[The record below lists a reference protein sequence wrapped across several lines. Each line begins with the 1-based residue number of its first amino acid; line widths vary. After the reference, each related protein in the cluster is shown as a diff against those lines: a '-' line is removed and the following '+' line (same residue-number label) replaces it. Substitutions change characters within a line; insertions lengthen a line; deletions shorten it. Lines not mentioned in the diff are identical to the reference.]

1 MESQGMPYCGEVQP
15 SWSDWSR
22 TKLVHLLLSAGFHQ
36 TWFNLYFLFLAC
48 VLYFSTHTFLS
59 LSLSS
64 LSHVGVHIS
73 FYDGIVLITLLYC
86 SLAAQNHEVID
97 IPEVQTTVLKSTRQ
111 RWDIFMV
118 HRIVKLLR
126 HSAVF
131 NQSLPLNPHRWLLAP
146 CSMNSREI
154 LASYFLFHRVL
165 YFLMSELHP
174 SPSSHLHSS
183 AVQPTPP
190 FFALHQQP
198 TKILMNPIWPT
209 SLCQQLL

>member
-1 MESQGMPYCGEVQP
+1 MGRCSPAGRIGAEQ
-15 SWSDWSR
+15 SWSIFFSLQVSTRHDL
-22 TKLVHLLLSAGFHQ
+22 TFI
-36 TWFNLYFLFLAC
+36 FYFLHAFYIFLPTH
-48 VLYFSTHTFLS
+48 FSPSLFLVCHTWVCTY
-59 LSLSS
+59 
-64 LSHVGVHIS
+64 HW
-73 FYDGIVLITLLYC
+73 DGIVLITLLYC

-131 NQSLPLNPHRWLLAP
+131 NQSLPLNLHRWLLAP
-146 CSMNSREI
+146 SSMNSREI